1 MMGEI
6 KTKKILLSLGVLV
19 VGGAI
24 VLIIVLNFQKQPSK
38 LSFQAVLSDI
48 NKVHAAQ
55 TLEKGEDLAYI
66 KHDIPDDLGFTQ
78 DELDQL
84 EIPASY
90 QESGI
95 LTKEEAKNDL
105 DLFSRSLYYCYAGYG
120 IFGKAAFD
128 KAYAQAM
135 QQIEE
140 TGSPMRAIALEG
152 ILDKNYQFI
161 QDGHFYISRYCPLV
175 VNNTLFLK
183 DRVFVKEEN
192 AYYQQNKKHNKI
204 ISINNTP
211 PENWM
216 KLSIDSDGNLVY
228 RISDLSIRLSENVSI
243 SYEDGTVEKVVLK
256 KLNSTTY
263 NSQKLFS
270 NEKVNNVPIVSIR
283 SFEDQKADES
293 FLNTAEEIKNSPV
306 AVIDLRGNK
315 GGWPYYVQ
323 EWLQKY
329 NAALVTYTDGKSSI
343 WLATRSGC
351 YLMAQDAKKRQGI
364 LPEIKKEYIDDNM
377 YIYKYGQN
385 SWKISKQQFKR
396 VPNKHLLFVLTD
408 SSVASAGESLIAALR
423 NQDNVI
429 FVGTNTN
436 GCLIGAT
443 PRPITLSHS
452 KIPVYFCGVMKNYFN
467 KDVFQEGR
475 GFSPDIWVDGDALQ
489 YTLNLI
495 SQMHIVQ

>member
-1 MMGEI
+1 M
-6 KTKKILLSLGVLV
+6 KKRSLYLCIAILSGV
-19 VGGAI
+19 I
-24 VLIIVLNFQKQPSK
+24 VLFAVINSCNQPRN
-38 LSFQAVLSDI
+38 LSFQTVLSDI
-48 NKVHAAQ
+48 NKIHATQ
-55 TLEKGEDLAYI
+55 TLEKEEDLAYI

-84 EIPASY
+84 ESPTSY

-95 LTKEEAKNDL
+95 ITKEEAKNDL

-128 KAYAQAM
+128 KAYAQSM
-135 QQIEE
+135 QQIDE
-140 TGSPMRAIALEG
+140 TGSPMKTIALDG

-161 QDGHFYISRYCPLV
+161 QDGHFYIDRYCPLV

-183 DRVFVKEEN
+183 DRKFVREQD

-211 PENWM
+211 TESWM
-216 KLSIDSDGNLVY
+216 KLSADPDGNLVY
-228 RISDLSIRLSENVSI
+228 RISDLSTRQSEYVSI
-243 SYEDGTVEKVVLK
+243 SYEDGTVEKVVLEK
-256 KLNSTTY
+256 SNSKTY
-263 NSQKLFS
+263 NSRKLFS
-270 NEKVNNVPIVSIR
+270 NEKVNNIPIVSIR

-293 FLNTAEEIKNSPV
+293 FLNAAEEIKNSPV
-306 AVIDLRGNK
+306 AVLDLRGNK

-323 EWLQKY
+323 QWLRNY
-329 NAALVTYTDGKSSI
+329 NAALVPYVDGKSSI

-351 YLMAQDAKKRQGI
+351 YLMAQDAKNRQGI
-364 LPEIKKEYIDDNM
+364 SPEIKRNYINDNM

-396 VPNKHLLFVLTD
+396 VPNNHLLFVLTD

-436 GCLIGAT
+436 GCLIGTT
-443 PRPITLSHS
+443 PRPITLPHS
-452 KIPVYFCGVMKNYFN
+452 KIPVSFCGVMKNYFN
-467 KDVFQEGR
+467 KSVFQEGK
-475 GFSPDIWVDGDALQ
+475 GFSPDIWVDGDALKC
-489 YTLNLI
+489 TLGFI
-495 SQMHIVQ
+495 TKMHIAED